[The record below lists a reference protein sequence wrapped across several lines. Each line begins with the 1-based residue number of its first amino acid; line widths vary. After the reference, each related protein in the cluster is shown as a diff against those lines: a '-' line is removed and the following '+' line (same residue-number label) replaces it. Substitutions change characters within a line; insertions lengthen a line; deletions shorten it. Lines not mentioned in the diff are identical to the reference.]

1 MMAKLKA
8 LQAEIDAMRRK
19 LGVGLRDEVLY
30 LAALDVDDEMVIVE
44 ADGFGGATT
53 KVVEGNYP
61 IDFFTHYEKSFATES
76 AALEAAESLFEDD
89 VSFAEVLS

>member
-8 LQAEIDAMRRK
+8 LQAEIDAIRSK
-19 LGVGLRDEVLY
+19 LRVGDRDEVLY
-30 LAALDVDDEMVIVE
+30 LAALDVNDEVVIVE

-61 IDFFTHYEKSFATES
+61 IDFFTHYEKPFATES
-76 AALEAAESLFEDD
+76 AALQAAENLFEDD
-89 VSFAEVLS
+89 MSFAEILG